1 MSRQA
6 IIALDEGGMTSG
18 VVDNIIEITADAAIG
33 LQLPDNHILWA
44 CDNYPVA
51 IGDEWNDGVFTR
63 EGEPVYPIPTVEQQI
78 EVLDSQLT
86 DTQLAL
92 CEQYEENLLLQ
103 SELTDTQLALCE
115 QYEENLRLQEEVTNT
130 QLALCELYEASL

>member
-6 IIALDEGGMTSG
+6 VIALDGGGMTSG

-51 IGDEWNDGVFTR
+51 IGDEWNDGIFTR
-63 EGEPVYPIPTVEQQI
+63 EGEPIYPIPTEKQQI
-78 EVLDSQLT
+78 ADLQAQLD
-86 DTQLAL
+86 A
-92 CEQYEENLLLQ
+92 LLLGG
-103 SELTDTQLALCE
+103 ETA
-115 QYEENLRLQEEVTNT
+115 
-130 QLALCELYEASL
+130 